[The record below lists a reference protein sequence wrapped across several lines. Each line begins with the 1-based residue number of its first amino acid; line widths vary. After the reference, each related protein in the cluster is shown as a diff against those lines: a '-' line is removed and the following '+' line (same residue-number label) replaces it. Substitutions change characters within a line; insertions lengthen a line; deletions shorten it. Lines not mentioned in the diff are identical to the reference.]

1 MVPLLSNVTDLKQ
14 NPVSGGYEG
23 KSKGISLQRSRMA
36 ADSVGKIVKA
46 LNTLDSAIDKAAKA
60 AGPLA
65 RKDPALVA
73 RMNSY
78 KEVVRRQRILVRE
91 LEMATLLRDWKGVT
105 RMSELVRRSSIMI
118 KDDADYILRSLRDMQ
133 MAYEA

>member
-1 MVPLLSNVTDLKQ
+1 
-14 NPVSGGYEG
+14 
-23 KSKGISLQRSRMA
+23 MA

-91 LEMATLLRDWKGVT
+91 LEMATLLRDWSGVT
-105 RMSELVRRSSIMI
+105 RMAELVRRSSIMI
-118 KDDADYILRSLRDMQ
+118 KDDADYILRSLREMQ